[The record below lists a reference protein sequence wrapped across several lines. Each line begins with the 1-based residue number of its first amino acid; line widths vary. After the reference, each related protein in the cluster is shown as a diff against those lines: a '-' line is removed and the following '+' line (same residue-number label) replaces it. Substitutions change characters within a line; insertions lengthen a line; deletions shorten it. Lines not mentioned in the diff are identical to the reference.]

1 MYSEQYAKS
10 ERSSVLVGILKS
22 GRIGLVGLLCIWA
35 VFSFGRDAAAQDSG
49 AEDSP
54 KAFKVAC
61 DQASEYSESFDGR
74 AVLVMH
80 RGRVVYERY
89 KGWNK
94 ETPHMLASGTKSF
107 TGVLAMFA
115 VQDKLLS
122 LDELVCETLT
132 EWKTDKRKSQITV
145 RHLLTLCSG
154 LEPADAAFPTR
165 GQGLQ
170 QLRGGLL
177 AERQQRIQR
186 QDQEKKLSDLA
197 TGNWFADAVKV
208 PSKANAG
215 EVFDYGPSHFY
226 VFGELLNRKLLS
238 QAEIPARSFEEYAKL
253 RIFEPVGISI
263 GRWGKDSA
271 GNVNIPGGLS
281 LTAREWAKFGQFILD
296 KGSVRDASGNAKHLI
311 SEELLQQCFLPS
323 TANPRYGLTWWLS
336 GVQEVADTGGG
347 DSGGGQDPSSG
358 KIQGAVKGGTIRDR
372 IRMGILN
379 REAEIDDDSKE
390 LASEIYIAAGL
401 GKQRLFVVPDKELV
415 IVRFAEPTRAGNRFG
430 NASFLKP
437 ILEAVAQSHVSP
449 VPNETKDR

>member
-1 MYSEQYAKS
+1 MHSEQSATS
-10 ERSSVLVGILKS
+10 ERASIRVEILKS
-22 GRIGLVGLLCIWA
+22 GRIGLAGLLCIWS
-35 VFSFGRDAAAQDSG
+35 VFSVGRDAAAQDSG
-49 AEDSP
+49 AEDSSKVF
-54 KAFKVAC
+54 KAAC
-61 DQASEYSESFDGR
+61 DQASDYSESFDGR

-115 VQDKLLS
+115 VQDKMLR

-145 RHLLTLCSG
+145 RHLLTLSSG

-165 GQGLQ
+165 GQVLQ
-170 QLRGGLL
+170 QLRGGLI

-186 QDQEKKLSDLA
+186 QDQDKKLSDLA

-208 PSKANAG
+208 PSKAKAG

-263 GRWGKDSA
+263 GRWGKDPA

-281 LTAREWAKFGQFILD
+281 LTARDWAKIGQLILD
-296 KGSVRDASGNAKHLI
+296 KGSVRDASGNAKQLI
-311 SEELLQQCFLPS
+311 SEALLQQCFLPS

-336 GVQEVADTGGG
+336 GVQEDADTGGS
-347 DSGGGQDPSSG
+347 DAGGGQDSSSG

-390 LASEIYIAAGL
+390 LESEIYIAAGL

>member
-1 MYSEQYAKS
+1 MYSEQSAKR
-10 ERSSVLVGILKS
+10 ERSSNLGGIRTL
-22 GRIGLVGLLCIWA
+22 GLMGFVGLLCIW
-35 VFSFGRDAAAQDSG
+35 SMLSMGRDASAQDSG
-49 AEDSP
+49 SEEISNT
-54 KAFKVAC
+54 FKKSC
-61 DQASEYSESFDGR
+61 DQASDYSESFDGR

-89 KGWNK
+89 KGWNE

-122 LDELVCETLT
+122 LDELVCDTIT

-145 RHLLTLCSG
+145 RHLLTLSSG

-170 QLRGGLL
+170 QLLGGVL

-186 QDQEKKLSDLA
+186 QDQDKKLSDLA
-197 TGNWFADAVKV
+197 TGNWFADAINV
-208 PSKANAG
+208 PSKAKAG

-226 VFGELLNRKLLS
+226 VFGELLSRKLLS
-238 QAEIPARSFEEYAKL
+238 QAEIPARSFEAYAKL

-263 GRWGKDSA
+263 GRWGKDPA

-296 KGSVRDASGNAKHLI
+296 KGSVRDASGNANDLI
-311 SEELLQQCFLPS
+311 SDELLQQCFLPS

-347 DSGGGQDPSSG
+347 DIGGGQDPSSG

-372 IRMGILN
+372 IRMGVLN
-379 REAEIDDDSKE
+379 REAEIDDGSTDFALK
-390 LASEIYIAAGL
+390 IYIAAGL

-415 IVRFAEPTRAGNRFG
+415 IVRFAEPTRVGNRFG

-437 ILEAVAQSHVSP
+437 ILDAVAQSHVSP
-449 VPNETKDR
+449 TSNETEDR

>member
-1 MYSEQYAKS
+1 MFSEQSTKR
-10 ERSSVLVGILKS
+10 ERSS
-22 GRIGLVGLLCIWA
+22 GLGEIRTLGLMVFAGLLCIWSVS
-35 VFSFGRDAAAQDSG
+35 VFDLVAYAQDSG
-49 AEDSP
+49 SEEFS
-54 KAFKVAC
+54 KTLKSAC

-122 LDELVCETLT
+122 LDELVCETIT
-132 EWKTDKRKSQITV
+132 EWKSDKRKNQITV
-145 RHLLTLCSG
+145 RHLLTLSSG

-186 QDQEKKLSDLA
+186 QDEDKKLSSLA
-197 TGNWFADAVKV
+197 TGNWFADAVNV

-215 EVFDYGPSHFY
+215 EIFDYGPSHFY
-226 VFGELLNRKLLS
+226 AFGELLNRKLLR
-238 QAEIPARSFEEYAKL
+238 QTEIPARSFEEYAKL
-253 RIFEPVGISI
+253 KLFGPIGISI

-296 KGSVRDASGNAKHLI
+296 KGGVRDSSGNTKQLVP
-311 SEELLQQCFLPS
+311 EELLQQCFVPS
-323 TANPRYGLTWWLS
+323 SANPRYGLTWWLS
-336 GVQEVADTGGG
+336 GVEGVADTGGAV
-347 DSGGGQDPSSG
+347 
-358 KIQGAVKGGTIRDR
+358 KAGAVKGGTIRDR
-372 IRMGILN
+372 IKMGILN
-379 REAEIDDDSKE
+379 REAEIDDDSAE
-390 LASEIYIAAGL
+390 LALKIYIAAGL
-401 GKQRLFVVPDKELV
+401 GKQRLFVVPDKDLV

-437 ILEAVAQSHVSP
+437 ILDAVAQSHVSP
-449 VPNETKDR
+449 TSNETEDR